1 MFRFLIL
8 GLLRGGA
15 RLHGYGLVKA
25 YRERSGV
32 DVSTG
37 NFYRELQRLVLDG
50 LIRSASNPPGAD
62 ARRTPYEIT
71 DVGISVFDE
80 WFTARDAGAGSL
92 SEDDL
97 SARALFIADADPAL
111 AMGLLDQL
119 EENLW
124 FSGKA
129 LERARQA
136 AVARSAPADRF
147 DALAPLLGRRLKR
160 AAADLEFLE
169 EFRSA
174 YAHWLTANRPGGAPA
189 AVTQLRTP
197 QRQDLSVARRDA
209 RH

>member
-71 DVGISVFDE
+71 DVGISLFDE
-80 WFTARDAGAGSL
+80 WFTTRDAGAASL

-97 SARALFIADADPAL
+97 SARALF
-111 AMGLLDQL
+111 
-119 EENLW
+119 
-124 FSGKA
+124 
-129 LERARQA
+129 
-136 AVARSAPADRF
+136 VAGGF
-147 DALAPLLGRRLKR
+147 HAPLTRAGTRRSTKR
-160 AAADLEFLE
+160 CA
-169 EFRSA
+169 
-174 YAHWLTANRPGGAPA
+174 RPMCSP
-189 AVTQLRTP
+189 VCPSRP
-197 QRQDLSVARRDA
+197 M
-209 RH
+209 